1 MFHSHRMS
9 LSIVY
14 GSVALMNFS
23 LGMILPILPLYIR
36 IHGASTFTVGL
47 AISALSLGKLLF
59 QGVGGYLCDR
69 FQDQRIASLGMA
81 LYIPSMLAM
90 TLLPVPVLFILL
102 QFCVGIGE
110 GILSPALYSIV
121 ATRSPRARIGT
132 YLGLFSAFAS
142 GGLAAG
148 PLLGG
153 VIADRWGAQIL
164 FLLAA
169 IMAAIL
175 VLPLLNIP
183 GRSMQPRQ
191 QGEMQR
197 TRSASSRRLFGLS
210 SQVLSLLPTGIF
222 SFLTNFAFALL
233 QVSLPL
239 YLVNTFH
246 AGNSLLGLLFTLNFL
261 IYSCGQPLLGY
272 VSDRLKVGLDLLI
285 AGSLA
290 GAMFLLL
297 PFVSNAVQFSLAFIV
312 EALAA
317 SWITVG
323 VRRFIGT
330 QVETEHVG
338 KIFGSMGAI
347 SDAGAFVGPLVAG
360 TTYQL
365 TAVVPFLLTGGGFG
379 LGTLCSVIFLVRQPR
394 ARRSEAGLRQEG
406 EELLQEGG

>member
-9 LSIVY
+9 LAIVY

-36 IHGASTFTVGL
+36 IHGASTFTIGL

-90 TLLPVPVLFILL
+90 TLLPVPALFILL
-102 QFCVGIGE
+102 QFFIGIGE

-121 ATRSPRARIGT
+121 ATRSSRERIGM

-175 VLPLLNIP
+175 VFPLLKIP
-183 GRSMQPRQ
+183 GRSGRKQPEKTRQ
-191 QGEMQR
+191 TLAVPPKR
-197 TRSASSRRLFGLS
+197 FFGLS
-210 SQVLSLLPTGIF
+210 PQMLSLLPTGIF

-239 YLVNTFH
+239 YLVSTFH

-272 VSDRLKVGLDLLI
+272 LSDRLRAGLDLLI

-290 GAMFLLL
+290 SAMFLLL
-297 PFVSNAVQFSLAFIV
+297 PFVSNAFQFSLAFIV

-379 LGTLCSVIFLVRQPR
+379 LGTLCSAVFLVRKPQT
-394 ARRSEAGLRQEG
+394 RSSGTGLSQEG